1 MANTVQTSDAQP
13 SPPQTPYSDAQIS
26 GWLRGLL
33 SVAWADGHFDQQ
45 EQALIAELTQELA
58 ATPELEAI
66 ETISP
71 EQLAA
76 LLGKEST
83 IAENFM
89 RTAVMVAIADGLYSV
104 AEDEALHEFCHAL
117 GIDAKILEALRLTL
131 NYQPPLPESA
141 LPPVGLSSLEV
152 NQANLSLDVLKP
164 MQDWLDHLNIDDPRL
179 ARFLCNLIP
188 PRCPLERDVT
198 LFGRKLVHIP
208 AMCKINPLYEQLV
221 GLRFRAL
228 TYLVEDCQEDVSRYC

>member
-1 MANTVQTSDAQP
+1 MVSAVQNPNA
-13 SPPQTPYSDAQIS
+13 QTPYSDAQIS
-26 GWLRGLL
+26 AWLRGLL
-33 SVAWADGHFDQQ
+33 SIAWADGHFDSQ

-71 EQLAA
+71 TQLAEV
-76 LLGKEST
+76 LGKGA

-89 RTAVMVAIADGLYSV
+89 RTAVMVAIADGLYSL
-104 AEDEALHEFCHAL
+104 AEDQVLHEFCSAL
-117 GIDAKILEALRLTL
+117 GIDSKILESMRLTL
-131 NYQPPLPESA
+131 NYQPPEALITPSGSA
-141 LPPVGLSSLEV
+141 PSGSPRSGFTPPDV
-152 NQANLSLDVLKP
+152 SLDVLKP
-164 MQDWLDHLNIDDPRL
+164 VQEWLDRLDVNDPRL

-188 PRCPLERDVT
+188 AQCPFERDVM

-228 TYLVEDCQEDVSRYC
+228 SYLADDCKEDVSRYC

>member
-1 MANTVQTSDAQP
+1 MANTAQNP
-13 SPPQTPYSDAQIS
+13 NASTPYSDAQIS
-26 GWLRGLL
+26 AWLRGLL
-33 SVAWADGHFDQQ
+33 SIAWADGHFDPQ
-45 EQALIAELTQELA
+45 EQELIAELTQELA

-71 EQLAA
+71 TQLAEQ
-76 LLGKEST
+76 LGKESA

-89 RTAVMVAIADGLYSV
+89 RTAVMVAIADGLYST
-104 AEDEALHEFCHAL
+104 AEDQVLHEFCSAL
-117 GIDAKILEALRLTL
+117 GIDAKILESLRLTL
-131 NYQPPLPESA
+131 NYQPLNDQSGVEA
-141 LPPVGLSSLEV
+141 SSLTSAGLIPPE
-152 NQANLSLDVLKP
+152 ASLEVLKP
-164 MQDWLDHLNIDDPRL
+164 MQEWLDHLDVDDPRL

-188 PRCPLERDVT
+188 SQCPFERDVT

-228 TYLVEDCQEDVSRYC
+228 SYLADDCKEDVSKYI